1 MLTEREIGLC
11 EKMLQADQR
20 NFHCWNHWMLVT
32 RLMEVPLNSLLAFT
46 MNRIN
51 ENSSNYSAWHFRG
64 ELLHSMLI
72 HSNDGEQSIKT
83 IRDGL
88 FRVFLWELEL
98 ELNLNALY
106 TECDDQSS
114 WYYMRTLFY
123 IAIELTRKGIIEK
136 DVTSGLFSTR
146 LNELSELMEIAPDCV
161 YGNVFIS
168 ELKEMSLEIA

>member
-1 MLTEREIGLC
+1 
-11 EKMLQADQR
+11 
-20 NFHCWNHWMLVT
+20 
-32 RLMEVPLNSLLAFT
+32 

-64 ELLHSMLI
+64 ELLHSILI
-72 HSNDGEQSIKT
+72 QSSDVEKSLKMIHN
-83 IRDGL
+83 GL
-88 FRVFLWELEL
+88 NRMILWEIEL

-123 IAIELTRKGIIEK
+123 IAIELVKKGIIDK
-136 DVTSGLFSTR
+136 KVVSGLFSPR
-146 LNELSELMEIAPDCV
+146 LSELNDLMEIAPDCV

-168 ELKEMSLEIA
+168 ELKEMSLEVA

>member
-1 MLTEREIGLC
+1 
-11 EKMLQADQR
+11 
-20 NFHCWNHWMLVT
+20 
-32 RLMEVPLNSLLAFT
+32 

-64 ELLHSMLI
+64 ELLHSILI
-72 HSNDGEQSIKT
+72 QSSDVEKSLKMIHN
-83 IRDGL
+83 GL
-88 FRVFLWELEL
+88 NRMILWEIEL

-123 IAIELTRKGIIEK
+123 IAIELVKKGIIDK
-136 DVTSGLFSTR
+136 KVVSGLFSTR
-146 LNELSELMEIAPDCV
+146 LSELNDLMEIAPDCV

-168 ELKEMSLEIA
+168 ELKEMSLEVA

>member
-1 MLTEREIGLC
+1 
-11 EKMLQADQR
+11 
-20 NFHCWNHWMLVT
+20 
-32 RLMEVPLNSLLAFT
+32 
-46 MNRIN
+46 
-51 ENSSNYSAWHFRG
+51 
-64 ELLHSMLI
+64 MLI